1 MEGEYKEIKKSLD
14 DLENQM
20 KELMQKN
27 AGIHTEIIQTDSL
40 TRKKRNDFNEL

>member
-1 MEGEYKEIKKSLD
+1 MD

-27 AGIHTEIIQTDSL
+27 ASIHTEIIQTDSL